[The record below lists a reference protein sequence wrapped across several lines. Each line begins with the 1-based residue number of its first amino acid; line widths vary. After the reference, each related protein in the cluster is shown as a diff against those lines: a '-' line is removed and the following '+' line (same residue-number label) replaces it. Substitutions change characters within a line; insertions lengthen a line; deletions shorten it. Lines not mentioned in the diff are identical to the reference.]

1 MSKKISLLGSTGSIG
16 TQALDVVR
24 RHREEYE
31 VVALT
36 AGHNID
42 LLAKQI
48 IEFRPKVAILKKY
61 EDANHLSRILP
72 TNRTRI
78 LHGDDGL
85 ETAVSM
91 PETELVLNALV
102 GSRGLTP
109 SYLALKN
116 GKDLA
121 LANKESLVS
130 GGMLMTKLAAR
141 NGKQIIPV
149 DSEHSAIFQC
159 LNSENKNEVKRVV
172 LTASGGPFRTWSRES
187 INRATLEDAL
197 NHPNWSMGRKI
208 TIDSATMMNKGLEI
222 IEAAWLFD
230 LTNEQIDVLIHPQ
243 SIVHSM
249 VEFQDTSVLA
259 QMGLPDMRVPIQYAL
274 SWPKRL
280 KNHLNSLDLLS
291 IGALTFEA
299 PNVEKFPCLRLAR
312 EALVVGKTLPCVMNA
327 ANDFLVESF
336 LQGKI
341 SVYQISDYIERVM
354 HQHVPFEYLEL
365 EELIE
370 VENWTRSKLK
380 SFF

>member
-24 RHREEYE
+24 KHHEAYD

-48 IEFRPKVAILKKY
+48 IEFEPKVAVLKKH
-61 EDANHLSRILP
+61 EDAQHLTRMLATSK
-72 TNRTRI
+72 TRI
-78 LHGDDGL
+78 LYGDHGL

-130 GGMLMTKLAAR
+130 GGMLMTKLAAQ

-159 LNSENKNEVKRVV
+159 LNGEDKKEVKRVI
-172 LTASGGPFRTWSRES
+172 LTASGGPFRTWNRES

-197 NHPNWSMGRKI
+197 NHPNWSMGQKI

-230 LTNEQIDVLIHPQ
+230 LTNDQIDVLIHPQ

-249 VEFQDTSVLA
+249 VEFHDTSVLA

-280 KNHLNSLDLLS
+280 KNQWNSLDLLS
-291 IGALTFEA
+291 IGALTFES

-312 EALVVGKTLPCVMNA
+312 EALCVGKTLPCVMNA
-327 ANDFLVESF
+327 ANDFLVEAF
-336 LQGKI
+336 LQRRIG
-341 SVYQISDYIERVM
+341 VYQISDYIEQVM
-354 HQHVPFEYLEL
+354 HQHMPFEYMEL

-370 VENWTRSKLK
+370 VENWTRSMLK